1 MNETINLLKNHR
13 SIRKFKDELLDD
25 ETVKEL
31 VLSAQSAS
39 TSSYV
44 QAYTIMGITD
54 PEKKRALKEI
64 STQSYVEN
72 NGHLFVFLADY
83 NRHYE
88 LSKDKGTP
96 ISYDKTEQLIVG
108 TVDATLAAQNLAVA
122 AESMGLGMC
131 YIGSLRND
139 MGKVVEILE
148 LPKGVIPLFGMVV
161 GKPDHEGSRKERL
174 PLDVIYHE
182 NTYKPVEET
191 KDSVEEYDRSISEYY
206 KERSDGKRDDTWS
219 DQVIGMLSKKQRL
232 DVDAVIKDQGFLGQ

>member
-1 MNETINLLKNHR
+1 MNETIDILKNHR
-13 SIRKFKDELLDD
+13 SIRKFKDEQLDGQ
-25 ETVKEL
+25 TIKEL
-31 VLSAQSAS
+31 VTSAQSAS

-54 PEKKRALKEI
+54 PDKKRALKEI
-64 STQSYVEN
+64 STQSYVEH
-72 NGHLFVFLADY
+72 NGHLFVFLSDY

-139 MGKVVEILE
+139 MAKVVKILE

-161 GKPDHEGSRKERL
+161 GIPDHEGSRKERV
-174 PLDVIYHE
+174 PFDVVYHE
-182 NTYKPVEET
+182 NTYKPLEEVRSDLDAY
-191 KDSVEEYDRSISEYY
+191 DSRISQYY
-206 KERSDGKRDDTWS
+206 KERSGGDREDTWS
-219 DQVIGMLSKKQRL
+219 DQVIGMLSGKQRL
-232 DVDAVIKDQGFLGQ
+232 DVDEVIKAQGYLGQ